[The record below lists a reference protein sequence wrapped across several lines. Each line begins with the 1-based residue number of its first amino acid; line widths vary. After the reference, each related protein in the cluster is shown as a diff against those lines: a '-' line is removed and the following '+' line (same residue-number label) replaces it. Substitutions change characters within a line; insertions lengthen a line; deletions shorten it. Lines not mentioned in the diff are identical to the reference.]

1 MVLGTPKETYDAE
14 TAAALLKSVGEHA
27 VKEATNSMLE
37 RSILSK
43 VVRDPSKPRPGRTLK
58 IAEA

>member
-14 TAAALLKSVGEHA
+14 TAATLLKSVGEQA
-27 VKEATNSMLE
+27 VKEATKIMLE
-37 RSILSK
+37 RNILSK

-58 IAEA
+58 IADA